1 MPLRPWRRKRKTL
14 RQSRRLKVLS
24 QILKSARLNPPR
36 KPLANRNDALHF
48 TSPRLFASRALA
60 HRHHGFSSRAH
71 RSRRSCA
78 ANARRRRHGFRF
90 NSASPRPGPRS
101 DDSCSVW
108 PLSRRSRAR
117 QSRRIISFSAARA
130 PRRSRTL
137 SCHARTRLRSADR
150 LLRDWN
156 SRGPA
161 RSAAPWKTRRPRRRL
176 FHFARTLH
184 SEFRA
189 RPAAHFDFLRAHRLA
204 AGQRTRRHLASHPAG
219 HHAGSRACRDSHAHG
234 AHLGAR
240 TAGERLRP
248 HRARQGPHRT
258 RRPVASRISQ
268 RADSHSHHSRLAIWY
283 ASRRNHCYR
292 NDFLLAGHRPP
303 RRASH
308 RSTRLSAAARLHSC
322 HCCFIRP
329 GKSADGSG
337 LRVRRSACAPA
348 MKALREF
355 LRHSVPGSVGFV
367 LCVIL
372 IILAVGAPW
381 LAPYN
386 PAAQNLP
393 ARLVPPSAAHWMGTD
408 ELGRDVLSRVIYGA
422 RVSMSVSVSVVFGAG
437 IIGLILGSLAG
448 YFGGWFDRIVN
459 IILINAFLSFPGI
472 LLAIAFAAFLGPG
485 LGNVIIALTI
495 TGWAGYARLSRA
507 QVLQAK
513 EMDFV
518 TAARSLGASH
528 TRILVRH
535 LLPNIIQPVLV
546 QGTIA
551 LAGAILAE
559 STLSFLGL
567 GVLAPM
573 SSWGAM
579 LNDARGHLFDAPHMV
594 IFPALAVMTAVLA
607 FNLLGDALRDWM
619 DPRIRSYLVV
629 TDLAR

>member
-1 MPLRPWRRKRKTL
+1 
-14 RQSRRLKVLS
+14 
-24 QILKSARLNPPR
+24 
-36 KPLANRNDALHF
+36 
-48 TSPRLFASRALA
+48 
-60 HRHHGFSSRAH
+60 
-71 RSRRSCA
+71 
-78 ANARRRRHGFRF
+78 
-90 NSASPRPGPRS
+90 
-101 DDSCSVW
+101 
-108 PLSRRSRAR
+108 
-117 QSRRIISFSAARA
+117 
-130 PRRSRTL
+130 
-137 SCHARTRLRSADR
+137 
-150 LLRDWN
+150 
-156 SRGPA
+156 
-161 RSAAPWKTRRPRRRL
+161 
-176 FHFARTLH
+176 
-184 SEFRA
+184 
-189 RPAAHFDFLRAHRLA
+189 
-204 AGQRTRRHLASHPAG
+204 
-219 HHAGSRACRDSHAHG
+219 
-234 AHLGAR
+234 
-240 TAGERLRP
+240 
-248 HRARQGPHRT
+248 
-258 RRPVASRISQ
+258 
-268 RADSHSHHSRLAIWY
+268 
-283 ASRRNHCYR
+283 
-292 NDFLLAGHRPP
+292 
-303 RRASH
+303 
-308 RSTRLSAAARLHSC
+308 
-322 HCCFIRP
+322 
-329 GKSADGSG
+329 
-337 LRVRRSACAPA
+337 

-367 LCVIL
+367 LCVLL
-372 IILAVGAPW
+372 IILAIGAPW

-393 ARLVPPSAAHWMGTD
+393 ARLMPPSAAHWMGTD

-422 RVSMSVSVSVVFGAG
+422 RVSMSVSISVVFGAG

-448 YFGGWFDRIVN
+448 YFGGWFDRFVN

-495 TGWAGYARLSRA
+495 TGWAGYARLARA

-528 TRILVRH
+528 FRILYRH
-535 LLPNIIQPVLV
+535 LLPNIIQPILV

-579 LNDARGHLFDAPHMV
+579 LNDARSHLFDAPHMV

-607 FNLLGDALRDWM
+607 LNLLGDALRDWM